1 MCGKFVWI
9 YLVGL
14 LVGLAS
20 DAEGKQLFQ
29 SQILLS
35 RFAQFLFVNSE
46 DHLWDSRLFGQFFQM
61 LVDRCL
67 SFFFGFKGIFFLV
80 LKIL

>member
-20 DAEGKQLFQ
+20 DTEGKQLFQ

-46 DHLWDSRLFGQFFQM
+46 GHLWDS
-61 LVDRCL
+61 
-67 SFFFGFKGIFFLV
+67 
-80 LKIL
+80 